1 PQAAEEEEL
10 RGESHHRA
18 RSAWRHDDLGRPGR
32 DEVLPIRRER
42 AHLEVGDR
50 PPLRG
55 QLRDGF
61 TQLLRHPPFDRESA
75 DAQHH
80 GRQPVVSLRLREL
93 REDPDEGPTPA
104 SEQSRP
110 EAGLGRLDELA
121 FEIEQQDAAGLDL
134 HTPGRKQHPRGDPD
148 QDRDEQQAAEPAHAQ
163 TSPAPRLS
171 SRAMAKEVYIASVG
185 LTKVDLTGRI
195 FASVFDL
202 FSEAY
207 SRALEDSPVRSFDAL
222 QVGIMDSE
230 EFENRANVAA
240 KVADRLGLTG
250 IPAVRSETASSTG
263 AAALHEAYY
272 KIASGDCESVLVL
285 AGERMKMVTTEA
297 ATAIMSKTVDPE
309 ERRFGFTMPALIALI
324 TQAWFRKQRVR
335 GKAVADVLA
344 RLMVRAHA
352 LGSQNPLA
360 AFFGRPEPLEAY
372 FDPVKNL
379 PVATPLRRKDCSPIC
394 DGAAAVIL
402 TSRPQA
408 VRVAGLGSATETSSI
423 LDRAELTC
431 LDATRQ
437 AARIA
442 YWRAGIAN
450 PRALEG
456 LVVEVHDAF
465 NSLLPI
471 GLVDLRLADPGRVIE
486 ELVGDLRRDPLSPL
500 EHPVTGLRGRLP
512 TNLSGGLKAR
522 GHPVGGTG
530 LFQIAENYLQITD
543 RFPNRRAQ
551 VHAQRSGS
559 VNPSAGRATTT
570 TSPSSSP
577 ARVEDAVRR
586 SRRRAC
592 TSKRANAGPTAVRPR
607 GCTERRRPSRPRPR
621 STSPRVGGLPSTSRC
636 SQSTGAASSR
646 AWITRR
652 ARAKRSSRC
661 SPGRR

>member
-1 PQAAEEEEL
+1 
-10 RGESHHRA
+10 
-18 RSAWRHDDLGRPGR
+18 
-32 DEVLPIRRER
+32 
-42 AHLEVGDR
+42 
-50 PPLRG
+50 
-55 QLRDGF
+55 
-61 TQLLRHPPFDRESA
+61 
-75 DAQHH
+75 
-80 GRQPVVSLRLREL
+80 
-93 REDPDEGPTPA
+93 
-104 SEQSRP
+104 
-110 EAGLGRLDELA
+110 
-121 FEIEQQDAAGLDL
+121 
-134 HTPGRKQHPRGDPD
+134 
-148 QDRDEQQAAEPAHAQ
+148 
-163 TSPAPRLS
+163 
-171 SRAMAKEVYIASVG
+171 MAKEVYIASVG

-207 SRALEDSPVRSFDAL
+207 GRALEDSPVRSFDAL

-272 KIASGDCESVLVL
+272 KIASGEHESVLVL
-285 AGERMKMVTTEA
+285 AGERMKMVTTEV

-309 ERRFGFTMPALIALI
+309 ERRFGFTMPALIALV
-324 TQAWFRKQRVR
+324 TQAWFRKQRIR
-335 GKAVADVLA
+335 GTAVADVLA

-372 FDPVKNL
+372 FDPAKNL
-379 PVATPLRRKDCSPIC
+379 PVATPLHRKDCSPIC

-423 LDRAELTC
+423 LDRAELAC
-431 LDATRQ
+431 LEATRQ

-450 PRALEG
+450 PRELEG

-471 GLVDLRLADPGRVIE
+471 GLVDLGLCDPGRVVE
-486 ELVGDLRRDPLSPL
+486 ELVGDLRRDPPSPT
-500 EHPVTGLRGRLP
+500 EHPVTGPRGRLP

-530 LFQIAENYLQITD
+530 LFQIAECYLQLTD

-551 VHAQRSGS
+551 VPGAKIGIAQS
-559 VNPSAGRATTT
+559 VGGPGNNNYVTILE
-570 TSPSSSP
+570 SSS
-577 ARVEDAVRR
+577 
-586 SRRRAC
+586 SRRRR
-592 TSKRANAGPTAVRPR
+592 SAVPAPR
-607 GCTERRRPSRPRPR
+607 LHFEASRRRPERGAASGLHGAQATVEAATTIFVTAGGGPPVHVALLSIDGRRVFARMEHAPREGEPLAQVLAGQKVKLLVKDDGDHYFQILR
-621 STSPRVGGLPSTSRC
+621 GRGPDLGQFVQAIRRRVGGS
-636 SQSTGAASSR
+636 G
-646 AWITRR
+646 
-652 ARAKRSSRC
+652 
-661 SPGRR
+661 